1 MGIILSIPI
10 GIIYNLI
17 VSKIGNM
24 MTLNSSYKDKIK
36 KNLIVE
42 IIGGIVAL
50 ALAYFVFS
58 SNLFNNKIVKWGLI
72 FGGFLLLI
80 YSLVYNWDEID
91 DFVKLFLF
99 FSAFTGTI
107 IYSYNYIK
115 VAPKYENINT
125 NINTNIN
132 ANKNSNKKIM
142 P

>member
-24 MTLNSSYKDKIK
+24 MTQDSSYRDKIK

-58 SNLFNNKIVKWGLI
+58 SELFNNKIAKWGLI
-72 FGGFLLLI
+72 FGGILLLI

-99 FSAFTGTI
+99 LSAFTGTVV
-107 IYSYNYIK
+107 YSYNYIK
-115 VAPKYENINT
+115 IK
-125 NINTNIN
+125 
-132 ANKNSNKKIM
+132 NKKHE
-142 P
+142 